1 MVFLA
6 CRGRDKRLGKPTD
19 STCTSSDGDVT
30 NVTRTG
36 LIAALV
42 MGTALAACAER
53 PVANGKNSNQAPQ
66 IGTVPMAPTAN
77 GAVRVSGGAVPSSA
91 TTSTLSPGSERPK
104 APVASPPMPVAPP
117 AAVASAPVP
126 VVPQTP
132 PPPAVEA
139 QPLVA
144 PVAVTPAPVAAAPAL
159 PPPPEGGTI
168 GQTLAAASLPPA
180 ETAAALPSPPPPPP
194 PPVVAVAAAPVP
206 VASGNVVALPV
217 DGVTVLPPPPTT
229 SLPAV
234 VLPPAAAST
243 PIAAQGISA
252 PQPPLPPVLVA
263 VSPTALPGKDFA
275 EQLASF
281 AAKGQPGAVAQ
292 INEPGQA
299 APTLLRLDREYFAA
313 SGRACREISG
323 RTSAADVTYVVCQQ
337 ESGWALVPALMRS
350 RPLAVN

>member
-1 MVFLA
+1 
-6 CRGRDKRLGKPTD
+6 
-19 STCTSSDGDVT
+19 
-30 NVTRTG
+30 
-36 LIAALV
+36 
-42 MGTALAACAER
+42 
-53 PVANGKNSNQAPQ
+53 
-66 IGTVPMAPTAN
+66 
-77 GAVRVSGGAVPSSA
+77 
-91 TTSTLSPGSERPK
+91 
-104 APVASPPMPVAPP
+104 
-117 AAVASAPVP
+117 
-126 VVPQTP
+126 
-132 PPPAVEA
+132 
-139 QPLVA
+139 
-144 PVAVTPAPVAAAPAL
+144 
-159 PPPPEGGTI
+159 
-168 GQTLAAASLPPA
+168 
-180 ETAAALPSPPPPPP
+180 
-194 PPVVAVAAAPVP
+194 
-206 VASGNVVALPV
+206 VALPV